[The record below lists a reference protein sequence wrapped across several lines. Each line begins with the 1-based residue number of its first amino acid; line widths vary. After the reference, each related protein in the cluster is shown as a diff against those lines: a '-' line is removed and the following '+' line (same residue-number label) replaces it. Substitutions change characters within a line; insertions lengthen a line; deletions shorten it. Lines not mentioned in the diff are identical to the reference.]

1 MGNYW
6 LMKSEPDVY
15 SIDMLVRDGRQNWD
29 GVRNYTARNNM
40 RAMELGDLAFFYHSS
55 CEPPG
60 IAGLMRISKLAH
72 PDPSQFD
79 PKSPYYDAKSKREA
93 PRWDMVTVEPVQKAP
108 TLVTL
113 EQLKEDPRL
122 EGMVVRQ
129 RGMRL
134 SVQPVT
140 AKHFAH
146 VVTLA
151 GLAGLKL
158 RK

>member
-1 MGNYW
+1 MAQFW

-15 SIDMLVRDGRQNWD
+15 SMDMLARDGKQNWD

-40 RAMELGDLAFFYHSS
+40 RAMALGDLAFFYHSS

-60 IAGLMRISKLAH
+60 VAGLIRISKLAH

-79 PKSPYYDAKSKREA
+79 PKSPYYDAKSKRDA

-108 TLVTL
+108 TFVTL
-113 EQLKEDPRL
+113 AELKTDPKL
-122 EGMVVRQ
+122 EGMVVRE
-129 RGMRL
+129 RGVRL

-140 AKHFAH
+140 PQHFAR
-146 VVTLA
+146 VLDLA
-151 GLAGLKL
+151 GMRLK
-158 RK
+158 KK